1 MVYYGSRY
9 MELRLYELEVNSV
22 NIDASIYDV
31 L

>member
-9 MELRLYELEVNSV
+9 MKLRLYELEVNSV